1 MTLHGDTR
9 IDNYYWLRDDERA
22 RPDVL
27 EYLHAENAYG
37 KQVMDSQLSLQERLL
52 KEIIDRIPQRE
63 VSAPYSKNGFRYRQV
78 YEPGCEYA
86 IYQRQSVLKEEWDEW
101 EILLDANQRAAK
113 SEFYTLGGLGIAPNN
128 QLMAVAEDYL
138 SRRQYGLR
146 FCDLSNGE
154 WYPEILE
161 MSPPALP
168 GATIHALFGMCVN
181 IPPRCSLIRS
191 GATPSGHRRR
201 ATRWSTRK
209 KMRPSTSACIKPPP
223 SSSW

>member
-78 YEPGCEYA
+78 YE
-86 IYQRQSVLKEEWDEW
+86 L
-101 EILLDANQRAAK
+101 
-113 SEFYTLGGLGIAPNN
+113 
-128 QLMAVAEDYL
+128 
-138 SRRQYGLR
+138 
-146 FCDLSNGE
+146 
-154 WYPEILE
+154 
-161 MSPPALP
+161 
-168 GATIHALFGMCVN
+168 
-181 IPPRCSLIRS
+181 SLI
-191 GATPSGHRRR
+191 H
-201 ATRWSTRK
+201 
-209 KMRPSTSACIKPPP
+209 I
-223 SSSW
+223 

>member
-1 MTLHGDTR
+1 MS
-9 IDNYYWLRDDERA
+9 A
-22 RPDVL
+22 RSPDVL

-63 VSAPYSKNGFRYRQV
+63 VSAPTVKNGFRYRQV

-113 SEFYTLGGLGIAPNN
+113 SEFFIRWADWHCAQQPANGTGG
-128 QLMAVAEDYL
+128 
-138 SRRQYGLR
+138 R
-146 FCDLSNGE
+146 FSFPPPVRPALFDLSNGE

-161 MSPPALP
+161 MLTSGFAWSNDSRFVWYVRKHPTTL
-168 GATIHALFGMCVN
+168 L
-181 IPPRCSLIRS
+181 LIRS
-191 GATPSGHRRR
+191 GVTPSVRAERR
-201 ATRWSTRK
+201 
-209 KMRPSTSACIKPPP
+209 C
-223 SSSW
+223 

>member
-113 SEFYTLGGLGIAPNN
+113 SEFYTPGRTGHCAQQPANGGGGRLPFPPP
-128 QLMAVAEDYL
+128 V
-138 SRRQYGLR
+138 R
-146 FCDLSNGE
+146 
-154 WYPEILE
+154 
-161 MSPPALP
+161 PALLRPQQRRVVP
-168 GATIHALFGMCVN
+168 GN
-181 IPPRCSLIRS
+181 PRKCHLRLCTEQRFTLCLVC
-191 GATPSGHRRR
+191 A
-201 ATRWSTRK
+201 
-209 KMRPSTSACIKPPP
+209 
-223 SSSW
+223 